1 MNNRLSVFL
10 SLLVLGLLLDSSVSF
25 MPRIDLRRSVTYLP
39 SKNDAILECKT
50 FDTQDLL
57 KQNLLRL
64 AASYDRGFGASN
76 KAREEANQ
84 IIQDLERCNTEQQAS
99 RGMDGTGR
107 SPLRGTWRMIW
118 TTASDVLVLAASPVA
133 ALGAIYQIFEPPLVT
148 NVIDFSP
155 RVQALF
161 PPNIVPSTV
170 LRANVQTRAAIRPEN
185 SNRVGLVFEKVN
197 LQPLQ
202 LFGQSIDVFPPLGL
216 DLPKLPGTTEAS
228 SGPGYFDV
236 TYLDTDLL
244 IIRQNAPGGLFA
256 LIKVD
261 STDV

>member
-1 MNNRLSVFL
+1 MSA
-10 SLLVLGLLLDSSVSF
+10 LLLGLFVDTSVSLV
-25 MPRIDLRRSVTYLP
+25 PRIDPRRSVTYLE
-39 SKNDAILECKT
+39 SNEDAILECKT

-84 IIQDLERCNTEQQAS
+84 IIQDLERCNTEQHAS

-133 ALGAIYQIFEPPLVT
+133 APGAIYQVFEPPIVT
-148 NVIDFSP
+148 NVIDFLP
-155 RVQALF
+155 RVQAIF
-161 PPNIVPSTV
+161 PIGPSTV

-197 LQPLQ
+197 FQPLQ
-202 LFGQSIDVFPPLGL
+202 LFGQSIDVFPPLGF
-216 DLPKLPGTTEAS
+216 DLPKLPGTSDAS

-236 TYLDTDLL
+236 TYLDADLL